1 MIKDDSYCLAC
12 KSVLHQKEFFHD
24 INSLTCGPS
33 QSRGEEASSG
43 EEMSAIFSITTDIND
58 ILLVLDR
65 SWFFAPKT
73 STSTNSCQGINP
85 ARKVDSIFDDDERSS
100 KPIMTRRSNEAKKAN
115 NFLIGI
121 YRHDGPVLLQKPSF
135 WPRSKSV
142 KTSYFYI
149 ITVFENL
156 REVSSSE
163 RSELRLHF
171 EWTKID

>member
-121 YRHDGPVLLQKPSF
+121 YRHDGRRLIAKTIFLASIKICQNQLF
-135 WPRSKSV
+135 LHNHSV
-142 KTSYFYI
+142 
-149 ITVFENL
+149 
-156 REVSSSE
+156 
-163 RSELRLHF
+163 
-171 EWTKID
+171 

>member
-12 KSVLHQKEFFHD
+12 KSVLHQEFFHD

-85 ARKVDSIFDDDERSS
+85 ARKVDSIFDDDEKS
-100 KPIMTRRSNEAKKAN
+100 
-115 NFLIGI
+115 
-121 YRHDGPVLLQKPSF
+121 LLSFPS
-135 WPRSKSV
+135 
-142 KTSYFYI
+142 
-149 ITVFENL
+149 
-156 REVSSSE
+156 
-163 RSELRLHF
+163 
-171 EWTKID
+171 